1 MTQEILP
8 GATLGVL
15 GSGQLGRMF
24 ALAARRLG
32 YGIQVYSPDAASPA
46 GQIADR
52 EWVADY
58 DDLETLRNFARHVQV
73 VTLEFENVAS
83 SALNHLEQF
92 VPVRPNAPVLEAAQ
106 NRLKEKTTLR
116 NIGLP
121 TAAFQAVAS
130 LEELST
136 ALPRLGGRGV
146 LKTASWGYDGKG
158 QKSVRSGDD
167 LPALWQAFSGTQA
180 ILEQFVDFRLELSVI
195 AARNPQGDIRCFD
208 PIINQH
214 RNHILDVSTVPAI
227 QLTVQ
232 QARQALEIATTLMQ
246 SLDVVGVLCVEM
258 FLTQQGDLLINEIA
272 PRPHNSGHLTIDA
285 HLTSQFDQQVRAIC
299 GLPLGSTQLRQPA
312 AMANLLGDL
321 WVPGQAPAWTRAL
334 SEPGMMLHLYGKSE
348 ARPGRKMGHLTCL
361 ANDSQAAEERVRVVR
376 DELRATLPRDE
387 AE

>member
-32 YGIQVYSPDAASPA
+32 YGVQVYSPDAATPA

-52 EWVADY
+52 EWVAEY
-58 DDLETLRNFARHVQV
+58 DDLETLRNFARQVQV
-73 VTLEFENVAS
+73 VTLEFENVSA

-106 NRLKEKTTLR
+106 NRLQEKTTLR
-116 NIGLP
+116 KIGLP
-121 TAAFQAVAS
+121 TAEFQAVTS
-130 LEELST
+130 VEELT
-136 ALPRLGGRGV
+136 AALSRLGGRGV

-158 QKSVRSGDD
+158 QKSVRSSDD
-167 LPALWQAFSGTQA
+167 LSAVWQAFSATQA

-195 AARNPQGDIRCFD
+195 AARNPQGEIRCYD

-214 RNHILDVSTVPAI
+214 HDHILDVSTVPAI
-227 QLTVQ
+227 QLTVP
-232 QARQALEIATTLMQ
+232 QARQALEIATTVMQ

-285 HLTSQFDQQVRAIC
+285 HLTSQFEQQVRAIC
-299 GLPLGSTQLRQPA
+299 GLPLGSAHLRQPA

-321 WVPGQAPAWTRAL
+321 WESGQTPVWTRPL
-334 SEPGMMLHLYGKSE
+334 SRPGMMLHLYGKSE

-361 ANDSQAAEERVRVVR
+361 AENPEAAERQVRAAR
-376 DELRATLPRDE
+376 DELRRP
-387 AE
+387 